1 VGAALITIGNQTA
14 GTHPQR
20 GQVFLTWRTPRS
32 LQVTLAIG
40 RARLPQAWAPHAL
53 GTTLPFWV
61 QERPRWRR
69 VLPLLRRYERLR
81 LWCHPRLLRIPE
93 AMAIVQDELAQLE
106 AALEVLAPEAQASSS
121 RQASGDSHA

>member
-1 VGAALITIGNQTA
+1 MLIAVGNQTV
-14 GTHPQR
+14 GTHPRR

-32 LQVTLAIG
+32 LQVILAIG

-53 GTTLPFWV
+53 GTALPFWV

-81 LWCHPRLLRIPE
+81 LWCHPRLLRIPSVI
-93 AMAIVQDELAQLE
+93 AVVQDELAQLE
-106 AALEVLAPEAQASSS
+106 AVLEVLAHEVPGSSS
-121 RQASGDSHA
+121 RQASDDSHA